1 MCTAVTYQAAA
12 FYMGRTLDYDCSFGE
27 EVVITPRKFPLPGD
41 YAVIGMAH
49 VADGYPLYYDAV
61 NEKGLG
67 MAGLNFVGN
76 AKYRQPEDGR
86 CNVPQYALLLRVLRQ
101 CATLAQARAFLQAV
115 NVTGEPFGQYPAAEL
130 HWLLAD
136 RTGALAAEPMADG
149 LRLYENPVGVLT
161 NNPPFDRQLPGLSW
175 YMQLSAKPPENRF
188 SSALPLRADSRGMG
202 AVGLPGDWSSQSRFV
217 RAAFARMN
225 SVRGGS
231 DKQCVAQLLHIL
243 GTVAQPAGCCE
254 LSPGVYEK
262 TIYTACWNADRGD
275 YYYTTY
281 DDPALHVVSLHHED
295 LDGRNLIR
303 YPLQTQPQIFRHN

>member
-1 MCTAVTYQAAA
+1 MCTAVTYQAAE

-27 EVVITPRKFPLPGD
+27 EVVITPRKFPLPGA

-49 VADGYPLYYDAV
+49 AADGFPLYYDAV

-76 AKYRQPEDGR
+76 AQYQKPEDGR
-86 CNVPQYALLLRVLRQ
+86 CNIPQYALLLHVLRR
-101 CATLAQARAFLQAV
+101 CATLAQARAFLQTV
-115 NVTGEPFGQYPAAEL
+115 NVTGEPFGKYPAAEL

-136 RTGALAAEPMADG
+136 RTGALVLEPLADG

-161 NNPPFDRQLPGLSW
+161 NNPPFDRQLPALSW

-188 SSALPLRADSRGMG
+188 APALPLRADSRGMG

-243 GTVAQPAGCCE
+243 GTVSQPAGCCE

-262 TIYTACWNADRGD
+262 TIYTSCWNADRGE

>member
-1 MCTAVTYQAAA
+1 
-12 FYMGRTLDYDCSFGE
+12 
-27 EVVITPRKFPLPGD
+27 
-41 YAVIGMAH
+41 
-49 VADGYPLYYDAV
+49 
-61 NEKGLG
+61 
-67 MAGLNFVGN
+67 
-76 AKYRQPEDGR
+76 
-86 CNVPQYALLLRVLRQ
+86 
-101 CATLAQARAFLQAV
+101 
-115 NVTGEPFGQYPAAEL
+115 
-130 HWLLAD
+130 
-136 RTGALAAEPMADG
+136 MADG

>member
-27 EVVITPRKFPLPGD
+27 EVVITPRKFPLPGA

-49 VADGYPLYYDAV
+49 AAEGFPLYYDAV

-86 CNVPQYALLLRVLRQ
+86 CNIPQYALLLHVLRR
-101 CATLAQARAFLQAV
+101 CATLAQARAFLQTV
-115 NVTGEPFGQYPAAEL
+115 NVTGEPFGKYPAAEL

-136 RTGALAAEPMADG
+136 RTGALVLEPLADG

-161 NNPPFDRQLPGLSW
+161 NNPPFDRQLPALSW

-188 SSALPLRADSRGMG
+188 APALPLRADSRGMG

-231 DKQCVAQLLHIL
+231 DAQCILQLLHIL
-243 GTVAQPAGCCE
+243 GTVSQPAGCCE

-262 TIYTACWNADRGD
+262 TIYTSCWNADRGE

>member
-1 MCTAVTYQAAA
+1 MCTAVTYQAAE

-27 EVVITPRKFPLPGD
+27 EVVITPRKFSLPGA

-49 VADGYPLYYDAV
+49 AAEGFPLYYDAV

-76 AKYRQPEDGR
+76 AQYRQQEAGR
-86 CNVPQYALLLRVLRQ
+86 CNIPQYALLLHVLRR
-101 CATLAQARAFLQAV
+101 CATLAQARAFLQTV
-115 NVTGEPFGQYPAAEL
+115 NVTDEPFGKYPAAEL

-136 RTGALAAEPMADG
+136 RTGALVIEPMADG
-149 LRLYENPVGVLT
+149 LRLYENTVGVLT
-161 NNPPFDRQLPGLSW
+161 NNPPFDRQLPALNR

-188 SSALPLRADSRGMG
+188 APALPLRADSRGMG

-225 SVRGGS
+225 SVRGEG
-231 DKQCVAQLLHIL
+231 DVQCVSQMLHIL

-262 TIYTACWNADRGD
+262 TLYTACWNAGRGE

-281 DDPALHVVSLHHED
+281 DDPALHVVSLHHEN
-295 LDGRNLIR
+295 LDGCELVR
-303 YPLQTQPQIFRHN
+303 YPLQTRPQPFHHN